1 VIIHSKSGGQVH
13 YATTGEAE
21 TLLRH
26 AHHALHQSKLN
37 GRNRIHFFDL
47 HDAEKQS
54 ALSRLVQRLERAL
67 ANDELALHYQ
77 PKIDM
82 ANGKL
87 LGVEALLRWEDPE
100 RGMVPPGEF
109 LPYIEQHPIAI
120 NIGHWVIET
129 ALNQMVQW
137 QRQGLSIRV
146 SVNVSARELHHPK
159 FSENLRAC
167 LAAHPE
173 LKNDMLELE
182 ILESAALGD
191 IKRASRVL
199 SDCRSLGVSIALDDF
214 GTGYASLSY
223 LKLLPADCLKIDQ
236 TFVRDMLSAGGDR
249 MIVKAIINL
258 ADAFGFDVIAEGIE
272 QEAQGL
278 ALLEM
283 GCRQGQG
290 FGIGRPM
297 PAQALLAWWR
307 DWGTF
312 PSWQKAGMSL

>member
-1 VIIHSKSGGQVH
+1 MM
-13 YATTGEAE
+13 
-21 TLLRH
+21 
-26 AHHALHQSKLN
+26 
-37 GRNRIHFFDL
+37 GRN
-47 HDAEKQS
+47 
-54 ALSRLVQRLERAL
+54 
-67 ANDELALHYQ
+67 
-77 PKIDM
+77 M
-82 ANGKL
+82 
-87 LGVEALLRWEDPE
+87 
-100 RGMVPPGEF
+100 
-109 LPYIEQHPIAI
+109 
-120 NIGHWVIET
+120 
-129 ALNQMVQW
+129 
-137 QRQGLSIRV
+137 
-146 SVNVSARELHHPK
+146 
-159 FSENLRAC
+159 
-167 LAAHPE
+167 HPE

-307 DWGTF
+307 DWDSF
-312 PSWQKAGMSL
+312 PSWQKDSDA